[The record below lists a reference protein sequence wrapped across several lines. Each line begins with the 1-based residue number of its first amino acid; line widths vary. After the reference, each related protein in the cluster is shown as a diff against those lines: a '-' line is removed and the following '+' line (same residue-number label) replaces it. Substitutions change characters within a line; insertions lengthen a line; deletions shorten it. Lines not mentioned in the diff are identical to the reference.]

1 MKDKTQIFWKTA
13 VAIGVSLLILNLMLR
28 LISHGVDPADR
39 PHLLIVLRNASLSLV
54 GLYVVFAL
62 VQAFFRALR
71 YRVLIAAGN
80 EERVPALSHVYL
92 VTIVRNMFVDLLPA
106 RLGELSYVAMM
117 NRGCNVSGKTCL
129 SSLAISFV
137 FDAIALFFIIAGV
150 LTYQLITAGLSE
162 GSFGQGWVISV
173 AIVLL
178 VLVVFMILFVFI
190 GIRIASNILRRIF
203 GKAGQKKAVR
213 RILHF
218 VDQIAF
224 SIETTGKAGVLPLV
238 LLLSLALR
246 VSKYVGLYLM
256 FQAVVMPSFHNFAEA
271 PVLNIISSLLC
282 AEGTAGLPIPSFMS
296 FGTYETG
303 GSLALTLLG
312 FAKAE
317 SLIAMLAIHIW
328 SQLVD
333 YTLGGGGFI
342 LFLFR
347 TRRYSPKDPLDTSI
361 TSPKDPSEKTNAR
374 KYMLVTSALLL
385 LFVSIA
391 LIGFQYRKAKKL
403 GAIKPPS
410 QGHEVN
416 IPESGVGMLRDI
428 TKKLNG
434 FIVWSSNRFG
444 NHDILMLTLPD
455 LSKGS
460 FGKIAQLTRHP
471 HVDYFPR
478 ISPDGSKIVFSR
490 SQHPWVSQRNY
501 FPWDV
506 YLLDMETGMEKLLAK
521 NGNTPT
527 WGEDGENVYFQRE
540 GNKFVEHNLDTG
552 EEKILLETGAGTLP
566 ASVMLETPSFSS
578 TRESM
583 AVTLRNG
590 HRATAIFHRKGTIRE
605 IAGGCQVA
613 WAPDSSCLYYVD
625 KGGRQINA
633 VYKIDVNSFERTLW
647 LDLAGDLS
655 HEYFPKVSN
664 DGKYLVLGASTGG
677 HEHDTA
683 DYEIFLWEIGTRS
696 EDAVRVTFHT
706 GNDCWPD
713 IHLY

>member
-1 MKDKTQIFWKTA
+1 MKDKAQTFWKTA
-13 VAIGVSLLILNLMLR
+13 ISIGVSLLILKLMLR
-28 LISHGVDPADR
+28 LVSYGVDPSDR
-39 PHLLIVLRNASLSLV
+39 PHLLIVLLNTSLYLI
-54 GLYVVFAL
+54 GLYVVFAF

-80 EERVPALSHVYL
+80 EERVPALFHVYL
-92 VTIVRNMFVDLLPA
+92 VTVVRNMFVDLLPA

-129 SSLAISFV
+129 SSLAIGFV
-137 FDAIALFFIIAGV
+137 FDFIALFFIIAGV
-150 LTYQLITAGLSE
+150 LTYQLITAGL
-162 GSFGQGWVISV
+162 QGWVISV
-173 AIVLL
+173 SIVLL

-190 GIRIASNILRRIF
+190 GIRLISNILRRIF
-203 GKAGQKKAVR
+203 GKAGQNKAVR

-218 VDQIAF
+218 LDEIAF
-224 SIETTGKAGVLPLV
+224 SIEATGKAGVLPLV
-238 LLLSLALR
+238 FLLSLALR
-246 VSKYVGLYLM
+246 VSKYVGLYFM
-256 FQAVVMPSFHNFAEA
+256 FQAVVMPSFRNLAEVS
-271 PVLNIISSLLC
+271 VLNIISSLLC
-282 AEGTAGLPIPSFMS
+282 AEGTAGLPVPSFMS
-296 FGTYETG
+296 FGIYETG

-333 YTLGGGGFI
+333 YTLGGAGFI

-347 TRRYSPKDPLDTSI
+347 TRHYSTSI
-361 TSPKDPSEKTNAR
+361 TSETNAR
-374 KYMLVTSALLL
+374 KFIPSPLSSPPGGEGRVRGKYMLVTSALLL
-385 LFVSIA
+385 LFVSMT
-391 LIGFQYRKAKKL
+391 LMGFQYRKAKKL

-410 QGHEVN
+410 QGHEVS
-416 IPESGVGMLRDI
+416 IPESGVRMLPDI

-455 LSKGS
+455 L
-460 FGKIAQLTRHP
+460 KIVQLTRHP

-490 SQHPWVSQRNY
+490 SQHPWVSQRNC

-506 YLLDMETGMEKLLAK
+506 YLLDLRTGMEKLLAK

-527 WGEDGENVYFQRE
+527 WGEDGKKVYFQRE

-552 EEKILLETGAGTLP
+552 KEKILFETGTDTLP
-566 ASVMLETPSFSS
+566 ASVMLQMPSFSS
-578 TRESM
+578 TKESM

-613 WAPDSSCLYYVD
+613 WAPDSSYLYYVD

-633 VYKIDVNSFERTLW
+633 VYKIEADSFERTLW

-664 DGKYLVLGASTGG
+664 DGKYLMLGASSGG

-713 IHLY
+713 IYLY